1 MGKQKFEEFKRIE
14 IVGVLDND
22 ENGNRII
29 RVEDEEYNL
38 DETIDKMMG
47 YQIELKCSM

>member
-1 MGKQKFEEFKRIE
+1 MAKQKFEEFKRIE
-14 IVGVLDND
+14 IIGVLDTND
-22 ENGNRII
+22 NGECII
-29 RVEDEEYNL
+29 RVDDEEYNL